1 MRAVLAGDDPGRLGS
16 REASFA
22 SLCGVSPLGA
32 SSGKVAHRRLNR
44 GSSGDA
50 NRTEARRGAAT
61 PD

>member
-1 MRAVLAGDDPGRLGS
+1 MRAVLAGDVPERLGG

-22 SLCGVSPLGA
+22 SLCGASPLEA

-44 GSSGDA
+44 GGSGDA
-50 NRTEARRGAAT
+50 NGTGARRGAAT